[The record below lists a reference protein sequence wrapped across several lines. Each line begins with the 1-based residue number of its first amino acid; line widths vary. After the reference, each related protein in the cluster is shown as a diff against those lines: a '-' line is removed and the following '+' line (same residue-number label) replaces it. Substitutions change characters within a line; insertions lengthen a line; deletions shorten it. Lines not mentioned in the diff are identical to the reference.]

1 MTELISLSLTSAENF
16 IVKKYPDQNTTLVNG
31 RLKEMKVL
39 LDAFEKKKKETD
51 IRHVELGTED
61 SIRASASLD
70 EAQNRIRHAADEF
83 DEFLERVRNR
93 ISIPDLNGIPG

>member
-1 MTELISLSLTSAENF
+1 MISLSLTSTENF
-16 IVKKYPDQNTTLVNG
+16 IVKKYPDQNTTLVSG

-51 IRHVELGTED
+51 LRHVELDSED
-61 SIRASASLD
+61 SIRASVSLD

-83 DEFLERVRNR
+83 DEILERVRNR